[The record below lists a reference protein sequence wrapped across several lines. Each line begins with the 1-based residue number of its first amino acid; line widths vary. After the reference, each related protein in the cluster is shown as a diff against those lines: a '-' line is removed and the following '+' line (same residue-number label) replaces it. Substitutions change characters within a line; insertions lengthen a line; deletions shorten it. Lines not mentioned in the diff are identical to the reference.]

1 MRLSLLLALIVAFLP
16 GAVLAADSPSSSPD
30 GQLTVA
36 STQAQL
42 SPQDEAKKERELKL
56 YSDFV
61 RFSDSWVQRL
71 NRTHSEG
78 RSKMVVF
85 QSNGVFRARYH
96 LIEKKSSVVRE
107 SPSRPGNYCGI
118 LRYQDT
124 VYEAV
129 GNTEAATRNGP
140 FSAVVGTG
148 RAYSEIFQ
156 FMNGA
161 WR

>member
-1 MRLSLLLALIVAFLP
+1 MRLLFLFAFVVVFLP
-16 GAVLAADSPSSSPD
+16 GAVLAADSSALLSD
-30 GQLTVA
+30 TQLTVA

-42 SPQDEAKKERELKL
+42 SPQDEAKKERELML
-56 YSDFV
+56 YSDFL

-71 NRTHSEG
+71 NSTHSEG
-78 RSKMVVF
+78 RSRMVVF
-85 QSNGVFRARYH
+85 QVNGVFKARYH
-96 LIEKKSSVVRE
+96 LIEKKSSVLRE

-118 LRYQDT
+118 LRYLDT

-129 GNTEAATRNGP
+129 GDTESITRNGS
-140 FSAVVGTG
+140 FSPVLGTA